1 MCVTQLW
8 FADVQVVGHATP
20 CCAVLCRCLQEFLL
34 FFSKV
39 SRTISNRE
47 FDEMITEMQ
56 G

>member
-1 MCVTQLW
+1 MAQ
-8 FADVQVVGHATP
+8 TP
-20 CCAVLCRCLQEFLL
+20 ALTCCAALCRCMQEFLL

-39 SRTISNRE
+39 SRTISNKE